1 MAAERIDSD
10 GDGLADDREINIYH
24 TDPKNKDTDGDG
36 LSDLEELVRGN
47 SPRHPGKVKL
57 GTLDTDKDGA
67 PDSWE
72 IRLNMDLDNP
82 DQNGNGIKD
91 GDDIDNGYD
100 PREKTKVKVEKTI
113 KVSVEK
119 QWLEYYFGDTKLE
132 EFSVST
138 GKKSTPTPEGEFK
151 IMDKVPVKHYA
162 GNGYDYPNTK
172 WNLHFATTKYRYYI
186 HGAYWHNKFGRV
198 VSGGCVNVRYVS
210 MERLYNFAEVGTKVI
225 IN

>member
-1 MAAERIDSD
+1 MASVLHLLLARVDVVPIGRGRGGHTTEPGDQGQGEGGDPDS
-10 GDGLADDREINIYH
+10 
-24 TDPKNKDTDGDG
+24 
-36 LSDLEELVRGN
+36 VQ
-47 SPRHPGKVKL
+47 
-57 GTLDTDKDGA
+57 DGA

-132 EFSVST
+132 EFFVST
-138 GKKSTPTPEGEFK
+138 GKKSTPTPEGEFT
-151 IMDKVPVKHYA
+151 IMDKVPIKHYA

-172 WNLHFATTKYRYYI
+172 WNLHFTTTKYRYYI
-186 HGAYWHNKFGRV
+186 HGAYWHNKFGR
-198 VSGGCVNVRYVS
+198 RRFR
-210 MERLYNFAEVGTKVI
+210 RLRQCPLRQHGAAL
-225 IN
+225 